1 MRKGRRR
8 MARRGACV
16 SWAVLLIAVLW
27 LAGTASGLAQAAA
40 EAAGI
45 GAAASSAGGAAAR
58 ATGQTI
64 GSVLG
69 RTGAK
74 VETSTQTATPA
85 VSARTNAQVGPS
97 GSILVTSTRIPAS
110 AGGAQAG
117 TFTVLGPPPQIH
129 FDVVLF
135 KQCAGVG
142 SSCVPPLACD
152 AVTGHCATAN
162 CASDLDCPVSQICDV
177 VPGNPTGSC
186 GPRKKNCNGC
196 AGPKAA
202 TRSILSP
209 RWSPKGGCPP
219 AWSRTCRTDA
229 RPAPGRVERGDK
241 ARSGAKSPTRSTH

>member
-1 MRKGRRR
+1 

-27 LAGTASGLAQAAA
+27 LADTASGLAQAAA

-135 KQCAGVG
+135 KGCAGVG
-142 SSCVPPLACD
+142 SSEVDLPADGDYVAYHCQPVSRIIYFAY
-152 AVTGHCATAN
+152 TGATALN
-162 CASDLDCPVSQICDV
+162 FNLSGYPSWVETDLYDFKAKVADEDIATWQEMGLNARRVAVRELLAEELKLKIHFDTTPKPGKAEFDGIV
-177 VPGNPTGSC
+177 VDH
-186 GPRKKNCNGC
+186 
-196 AGPKAA
+196 
-202 TRSILSP
+202 IE
-209 RWSPKGGCPP
+209 
-219 AWSRTCRTDA
+219 
-229 RPAPGRVERGDK
+229 RPATD
-241 ARSGAKSPTRSTH
+241 